1 MAPTRDELVL
11 FPEPAGFPE
20 GVVVINSRC
29 RIQERGGYRVV
40 SACGL
45 PLAHFACGDRVGEA
59 YAMVSL
65 VDLGWARQGEVARAF
80 GCDVRTVRRNQ
91 RRFEQDGLAALGRP
105 RGFPR
110 GRSRVAPSRREAV
123 NRWKAEGVSN
133 REIARRLGIDEKAVR
148 KLARR
153 LGWQERSAEQR
164 LMPFDRADP
173 KLSGSADPGGASAR
187 PTGTEVPEGASMPA
201 DPKLSA
207 PAGEAEPV
215 PFSLDHDPA
224 MEIEAATP

>member
-1 MAPTRDELVL
+1 MAPTRDEPVL
-11 FPEPAGFPE
+11 FPEPAGYPE

-29 RIQERGGYRVV
+29 RIQEREEYQVV
-40 SACGL
+40 SVSGL
-45 PLAHFACGDRVGEA
+45 PLAHFAAGDRVGEA

-65 VDLGWARQGEVARAF
+65 VDLGWVRQGEVARAF

-91 RRFEQDGLAALGRP
+91 RRFEEDGLAALRRP

-110 GRSRVAPSRREAV
+110 GRSRVPPSRREAV

-153 LGWQERSAEQR
+153 LGRTRRPCSAPPQGC
-164 LMPFDRADP
+164 PV
-173 KLSGSADPGGASAR
+173 SGSSWRR
-187 PTGTEVPEGASMPA
+187 PPCST
-201 DPKLSA
+201 
-207 PAGEAEPV
+207 
-215 PFSLDHDPA
+215 
-224 MEIEAATP
+224 AACS